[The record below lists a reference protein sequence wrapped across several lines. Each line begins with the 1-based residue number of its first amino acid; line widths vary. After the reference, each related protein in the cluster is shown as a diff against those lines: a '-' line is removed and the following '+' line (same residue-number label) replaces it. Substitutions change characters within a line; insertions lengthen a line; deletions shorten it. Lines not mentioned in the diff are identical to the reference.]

1 MKKIV
6 SLLLTAVLAI
16 CCFSTA
22 AFAVQDT
29 TTDPEVTAKTV
40 TLEVPAYGTLEVE
53 PDDPVDPDDPS
64 DPIWGQI
71 SFALAGG
78 TSSSTSSFTPN
89 ENYMAYEVVATG
101 NSSAQFSAKLI
112 KGTSTVV
119 CDMTGYANGLTYKM
133 DWISVN
139 ASSNYRIKITNNSSS
154 VINYTITYYSWS

>member
-6 SLLLTAVLAI
+6 SFLLTAVLAI
-16 CCFSTA
+16 CSFSTA
-22 AFAVQDT
+22 AFAVSDT
-29 TTDPEVTAKTV
+29 TAEPEMTAKTV

-53 PDDPVDPDDPS
+53 PEEPVDPDDP

-101 NSSAQFSAKLI
+101 GGGGQFSAKLI

-119 CDMTGYANGLTYKM
+119 CDMVGSANGNTYKM
-133 DWISVN
+133 DWISV
-139 ASSNYRIKITNNSSS
+139 SPSTNYRIKITNNASS
-154 VINYTITYYSWS
+154 VMYYTITYYSWS